1 MSDNLKTIQMILVD
15 LNNLPIRHC
24 SILSSRTLVG
34 FSLLL
39 ALSFLSL
46 SLILTQHAAIAAADI
61 DTSGDGSAA
70 ASDGEEGI
78 ATDGDSS
85 CSITNDIA
93 GGRLSMLFEGIVGE
107 CDDNLQVPN
116 QILVDYTYTK
126 NPVKIGE
133 KSYLTITVKD
143 KNTGN
148 PISNALVSLAIE
160 PPSDSFEAST
170 ISTAIAAATTS
181 PQKVDK
187 ATQTM
192 YTDNN
197 GRATFT
203 VQVGP
208 KSGVGIYDTE
218 LEVRKDS
225 YPTRFEQINFHV
237 ISQPEKVN
245 TVLRINNEGVI
256 GGAGGDGGAGGA
268 GGNGGAGG
276 AGGAGGDGGAGGAS
290 NPSCGFDCTG
300 DAGDGGAGG
309 DAEGGNAFGGDGGA
323 GGEAL
328 AICDGTAI
336 GGAGGYGGDAT
347 NGIQGIDGENGS
359 NETAEC

>member
-1 MSDNLKTIQMILVD
+1 MTIQMIPVD

-24 SILSSRTLVG
+24 SIFSSRTLVG

-39 ALSFLSL
+39 ALSFLYL
-46 SLILTQHAAIAAADI
+46 SLILVQNAAIAAVDI

-70 ASDGEEGI
+70 GYDGEEGI
-78 ATDGDSS
+78 ATDGDSF
-85 CSITNDIA
+85 CSITNDMA
-93 GGRLSMLFEGIVGE
+93 GGKFSVLLEGIVGG

-116 QILVDYTYTK
+116 QFLVDYSYTK
-126 NPVKIGE
+126 NPIDLGE

-148 PISNALVSLAIE
+148 PVSNAFVSLAIE
-160 PPSDSFEAST
+160 PPSYSFEAST
-170 ISTAIAAATTS
+170 ISTAIAEVTTS

-225 YPTRFEQINFHV
+225 YPTSFEQINFQV

-245 TVLRINNEGVI
+245 TDLRSNNEGVI
-256 GGAGGDGGAGGA
+256 GGAGGDAA
-268 GGNGGAGG
+268 
-276 AGGAGGDGGAGGAS
+276 
-290 NPSCGFDCTG
+290 
-300 DAGDGGAGG
+300 
-309 DAEGGNAFGGDGGA
+309 GGNAFGGDGGA
-323 GGEAL
+323 GGDAAGGNAFGGDGGAGGDAAGGNAFGGDDGAGGEAVVN
-328 AICDGTAI
+328 CDGTAI

-359 NETAEC
+359 NEMAEC